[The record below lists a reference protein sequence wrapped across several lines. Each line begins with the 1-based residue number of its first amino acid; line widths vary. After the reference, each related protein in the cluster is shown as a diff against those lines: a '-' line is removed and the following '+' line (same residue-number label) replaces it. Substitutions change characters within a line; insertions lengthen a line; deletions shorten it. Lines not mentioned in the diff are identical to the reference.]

1 MRDPTLTGKIIW
13 KWIVLWTAADHEP
26 ATGYMIATKKT
37 AQAVAV
43 AATTTM
49 ICTTEERQL
58 GAHPTSKIVHR
69 ELDKPKHR

>member
-1 MRDPTLTGKIIW
+1 MVVHW
-13 KWIVLWTAADHEP
+13 AAADHEP

-43 AATTTM
+43 VATKMTRRM
-49 ICTTEERQL
+49 TEERQL

>member
-1 MRDPTLTGKIIW
+1 MD
-13 KWIVLWTAADHEP
+13 VVVHWTTADIGP
-26 ATGYMIATKKT
+26 ATGFTIATKKT

-43 AATTTM
+43 AATTMM

-58 GAHPTSKIVHR
+58 GAHPTSKIVLR